1 LKWPEAP
8 RIKEDAMKIRISLG
22 LILASGLALAVGGC
36 SQESASNTSTG
47 QAYAPQPG
55 ASVGTA
61 VTSNKAE
68 NNVNRQFS
76 LAVKCPGVHYLK
88 KKGWTNQQIMQQMQ
102 LMEDQIGAC
111 EVWSANQPKGFVPPP
126 PPGTAAAGTPP
137 PASNTTK
144 TQ

>member
-1 LKWPEAP
+1 
-8 RIKEDAMKIRISLG
+8 MKIRIGLG

-36 SQESASNTSTG
+36 SQGSSSGNAAPG

-55 ASVGTA
+55 ESVGTA
-61 VTSNKAE
+61 VTSNRSTSE
-68 NNVNRQFS
+68 VNRQFS

-126 PPGTAAAGTPP
+126 PPGAAAAGAPP
-137 PASNTTK
+137 PAAGTTK